1 MSQDCG
7 LNPQFCTWSF
17 VYMKYCDGDSFS
29 GARDSSVVFQGTT
42 LWFRGHYILES
53 VFDSLNANVMGAAV
67 PFSSATDIVLS
78 GCSAAVR

>member
-53 VFDSLNANVMGAAV
+53 VFDSLNANVREPGGPACL
-67 PFSSATDIVLS
+67 PPSSTR
-78 GCSAAVR
+78 G